1 MRKTL
6 SGLIAVTSLALLAP
20 ALAVSPAEQKAELRK
35 MCDEALATLY
45 KAKPE
50 TRKLV
55 EAAPGYGCFSSFGLA
70 FFVGGSGGHGLV
82 VDNKSKKTVYMN
94 MGAAS
99 GGLDFGAKG
108 YREVLVFKDAAT
120 LSKFVTSG
128 WEFGAT
134 GSAVAAVGGKG
145 AKAQAAEIG
154 SSAIQVFPMTKTG
167 LEAGVSAEARKYWKD
182 DELNK

>member
-6 SGLIAVTSLALLAP
+6 SGSIAVACLALLAP
-20 ALAVSPAEQKAELRK
+20 ALAAGPAEQQAELRK

-55 EAAPGYGCFSSFGLA
+55 ETAPGYGCFSSFGLA

-82 VDNKSKKTVYMN
+82 VDNKTKKTVYMN

-120 LSKFVTSG
+120 LNKFVTSG

>member
-1 MRKTL
+1 MRTAL
-6 SGLIAVTSLALLAP
+6 RGIISIAAFAVLVP
-20 ALAVSPAEQKAELRK
+20 ALAASPAEQRAELRK

-50 TRKLV
+50 AKQLV
-55 EAAPGYGCFSSFGLA
+55 QTSAGYGCFSSFGLA
-70 FFVGGSGGHGLV
+70 FFVGGSGGRGLV
-82 VDNKSKKTVYMN
+82 FDNKTKKTVYMN

-108 YREVLVFKDAAT
+108 YREVLVFKNEPT
-120 LSKFVTSG
+120 LNKFVTSG
-128 WEFGAT
+128 WEFGGT

-145 AKAQAAEIG
+145 ATAQGAEIS

-167 LEAGVSAEARKYWKD
+167 LEAGISAEARKYWKD
-182 DELNK
+182 DDLNK

>member
-1 MRKTL
+1 MRTAL
-6 SGLIAVTSLALLAP
+6 NGLVAVGILGLCVP
-20 ALAVSPAEQKAELRK
+20 ALAAGPAEQKAELRK
-35 MCDEALATLY
+35 MCDEALAVLY

-50 TRKLV
+50 AKKLV
-55 EAAPGYGCFSSFGLA
+55 ETSVGYGCFSSFGLA
-70 FFVGGSGGHGLV
+70 FFVGGSGGRGLV
-82 VDNKSKKTVYMN
+82 VDNKTKKTVYMN
-94 MGAAS
+94 MGAGS

-108 YREVLVFKDAAT
+108 YREVLVFKNEAT

-145 AKAQAAEIG
+145 VTAQGAEIG
-154 SSAIQVFPMTKTG
+154 SSPIQVFPMTKTG

-182 DELNK
+182 EDLNK

>member
-1 MRKTL
+1 MRKAL
-6 SGLIAVTSLALLAP
+6 RGIIAVASLALAAP
-20 ALAVSPAEQKAELRK
+20 ALAATPAEQKAELRK

-50 TRKLV
+50 AKKLV
-55 EAAPGYGCFSSFGLA
+55 ESSPGYGCFSSFGLA
-70 FFVGGSGGHGLV
+70 FFVGGSGGRGLV
-82 VDNKSKKTVYMN
+82 VDNKTKKTVFMN

-108 YREVLVFKDAAT
+108 YREVLVFKNAPT

-128 WEFGAT
+128 WEFGGT

-145 AKAQAAEIG
+145 ATAQGAEIS

-167 LEAGVSAEARKYWKD
+167 LEAGISAEARKYWKD
-182 DELNK
+182 DDLNK